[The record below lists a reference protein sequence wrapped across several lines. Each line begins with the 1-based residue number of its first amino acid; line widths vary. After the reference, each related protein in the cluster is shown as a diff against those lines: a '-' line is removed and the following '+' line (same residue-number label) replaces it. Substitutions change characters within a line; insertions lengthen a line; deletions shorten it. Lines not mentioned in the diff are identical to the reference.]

1 MVWGCIAASGI
12 DRLKLVSGMMNG
24 TKCIDVLENQMLPS
38 ARSLF
43 SDDDWIFQD
52 DNAPCHRAKKVQH
65 WYGTHKVER
74 MDWPAQSPDLNPTEN
89 LWNRVSCIVGKNK
102 SKTRRELI
110 EQVIAAWFRVITP
123 EELKKLVDSHPR
135 RCKLV
140 IDNHGWPI
148 KY

>member
-1 MVWGCIAASGI
+1 MAESGI
-12 DRLKLVSGMMNG
+12 GRLKLVSGMMNG
-24 TKCIDVLENQMLPS
+24 TKYIDVLENQMLPS

-52 DNAPCHRAKKVQH
+52 DNAPCHCGKKVQH

-74 MDWPAQSPDLNPTEN
+74 MDWPAQSPDLNLSEN
-89 LWNRVSCIVGKNK
+89 LWNRVSCHIVGKNK
-102 SKTRRELI
+102 PETRRELT

-123 EELKKLVDSHPR
+123 EELKKLVDSLPR